1 MILSRT
7 LARPV
12 EWYGVGLHTG
22 EDSSVRVLPS
32 QSSGYCILDGEE
44 AVPLQACDLR
54 GDGRGSMLI
63 LPSGR
68 QVHTVEHLLAALRG
82 MGVDDAL
89 IRVEGPE
96 IPILDGSALP
106 FAREI
111 RAAGFEDHPGMP
123 RVLNV
128 SSPLGV
134 DVPRAGRCGFVFPG
148 EDFRL
153 EYVVDYPGTPIG
165 TQLLNVVLTPD
176 RFLEEIAPA
185 RTFCLE
191 SEVKELEMRDLAKG
205 GSLANA
211 VVVGEEGPLN
221 PEGLRFPDEYVR
233 HKMLDL
239 IGDLALLN
247 CALTGHF
254 VVLRAGHHLHQALVH
269 RLKRFVLQGR

>member
-1 MILSRT
+1 MMLTRTLSRS
-7 LARPV
+7 V
-12 EWYGVGLHTG
+12 EWRGVGLHTG
-22 EDSSVRVLPS
+22 EEATVKALPS
-32 QSSGYCILDGEE
+32 EGPGYGLLDRGEV
-44 AVPLQACDLR
+44 VPLHVCGLR
-54 GDGRGSMLI
+54 GDGRGSVLT

-82 MGVDDAL
+82 MGVDDVL
-89 IRVEGPE
+89 LEVEGPE
-96 IPILDGSALP
+96 IPILDGSSLP

-111 RAAGFEDHPGMP
+111 RNAGIETRPGMP

-128 SSPLGV
+128 CTPVGV
-134 DVPRAGRCGFVFPG
+134 DVPGGGRCGFVFPS
-148 EDFRL
+148 EEFRL

-176 RFLEEIAPA
+176 LFMKEIAPA

-191 SEVKELEMRDLAKG
+191 SEVKELKKRSLARG
-205 GSLANA
+205 GSLDNA
-211 VVVGEEGPLN
+211 IVVGEEGPLN

-233 HKMLDL
+233 HKILDL

-254 VVLRAGHHLHQALVH
+254 VALRAGHHLHQALVH
-269 RLKRFVLQGR
+269 RLRRFVPQGR